1 MVSNLTALVENVIT
15 CPICLKHFDQPRMLP
30 CSHTF
35 CFQCI
40 QQMVTDNHGV
50 LECPKR
56 DGVKVEGNNIGEL
69 PLNETVR
76 GLLQLFENPNS
87 NIPLCDRCETNEAE
101 HWCDSDCKHCF
112 CTKCWDII
120 HEVGVGQYQH
130 HKKLSV
136 KDKPLQVPKCGE
148 HNDEDQTLKYWCELC
163 SKEMCGN
170 CQQFKHKDH
179 KFVLVTEYV
188 KSLGEKTENGLQ
200 GVQSCVNYRSD
211 RVDKM
216 LTEIEEESRV
226 NQSEVTTAIGSL
238 RQLIDE
244 RERVLLES
252 VRNTEKDEKEKVE
265 DYKRKLQGEQQNLIE
280 QILKFV
286 VVCHDKNPKKLLDA
300 KKPFEDYIKATDTK
314 LLELKPLTRAKKGL
328 PGLKALKDME
338 TQIRNIT
345 LEALK
350 YDNEKLR
357 QLIANTVDKSTLNLS
372 SSELKDRDMEIVAEE
387 LEINKS
393 LTKLRLFTNQISDIG
408 AQHLAD
414 ALRTNTTLTDLELHG
429 NLIGTGGL
437 EHLADALR
445 TNKTLN
451 VLTMYGNKVKDQ
463 EAGFIADKLKTN
475 EKIEPQIRN
484 INEIPYTNPQLT
496 QLIKSNINSTG
507 VNFAGKN
514 LNDQDMKIVANE
526 LLQVNKVVTTLYL
539 QANQIGDV
547 GAQFLADALRV
558 NTTLTRLDLYT
569 NQIGDSGAQYL
580 GEALKTNKSLT
591 LLQLQTNQ
599 IGDSG
604 AQYLADAL
612 KVNKTLNILCLHENQ
627 IGDTGAQHLGNA
639 LKTNQ
644 TLTELRLYTNKIG
657 DSGAQYLGEAL
668 KTNQSLQDLRLQTN
682 KIGDSGA
689 QYLADGLK
697 VNKTLTYLHL
707 AQNQIGD
714 SGTKHLAD
722 ALTLNKNLTQL
733 YLGTN
738 QISDNGAQLFAEVLK
753 TNKTLTVLDLG
764 KNTITDSGAQQLAE
778 ALKTNKTLT
787 ELRLYTNKI
796 GDSGAQ
802 YLGEA
807 LKTNQSLQNLQLQNN
822 KIGDSGAQYLA
833 DGLKVNKS
841 LTYLDLRNNKIGDNG
856 AQHIAEGLKVNKTLT
871 QLALNENKIT
881 DNGAQ
886 QLAEAL
892 KTNK

>member
-1 MVSNLTALVENVIT
+1 MTSNLTALVENVIT

-56 DGVKVEGNNIGEL
+56 DGVKIEGNNIGDL

-252 VRNTEKDEKEKVE
+252 VRNTEKDEKKKVE

-314 LLELKPLTRAKKGL
+314 LLELKPLTRTEKGL

-345 LEALK
+345 LETLK

-357 QLIANTVDKSTLNLS
+357 QLIACIPDKSTYNLS
-372 SSELKDRDMEIVAEE
+372 NLKLTDLDMEIVAKE
-387 LEINKS
+387 LEINTS
-393 LTKLRLFTNQISDIG
+393 LTKLRLFMNQISDIG

-429 NLIGTGGL
+429 NQIGTDGL

-451 VLTMYGNKVKDQ
+451 TLTMYKNKIGDQ
-463 EAGFIADKLKTN
+463 VAGFIADKLKTN
-475 EKIEPQIRN
+475 EKMEPQIRK
-484 INEIPYTNPQLT
+484 INVTPPPIYSNPQLT
-496 QLIKSNINSTG
+496 ELITNNVNSTS
-507 VNFAGKN
+507 VNFSSKN
-514 LNDQDMKIVANE
+514 LTDQDMEIVANE
-526 LLQVNKVVTTLYL
+526 LLQVNQVITRLDLY
-539 QANQIGDV
+539 ANQIGDI
-547 GAQFLADALRV
+547 GARFVADAVRI
-558 NTTLTRLDLYT
+558 NTTLKELRLYNNKIGDVGTQYLAAALTTNQTLTLLGLDT

-612 KVNKTLNILCLHENQ
+612 KVNKTLNILYLHENQ
-627 IGDTGAQHLGNA
+627 IGDTGAQHLGN
-639 LKTNQ
+639 
-644 TLTELRLYTNKIG
+644 
-657 DSGAQYLGEAL
+657 AL

-722 ALTLNKNLTQL
+722 ALTLNKKLQILHL
-733 YLGTN
+733 YQN
-738 QISDNGAQLFAEVLK
+738 QIGDTGAEYLADTLKSNQVLTALGLNGNQITDNGVQK
-753 TNKTLTVLDLG
+753 
-764 KNTITDSGAQQLAE
+764 LAD
-778 ALKTNKTLT
+778 ALKTNQTLT
-787 ELRLYTNKI
+787 HLYLNQNQIK
-796 GDSGAQ
+796 DAGAQ
-802 YLGEA
+802 SLAEA
-807 LKTNQSLQNLQLQNN
+807 LKTNQSLKELYLHNN
-822 KIGDSGAQYLA
+822 Q
-833 DGLKVNKS
+833 
-841 LTYLDLRNNKIGDNG
+841 IGDNG
-856 AQHIAEGLKVNKTLT
+856 AQN
-871 QLALNENKIT
+871 
-881 DNGAQ
+881 
-886 QLAEAL
+886 LAEAL
-892 KTNK
+892 KINKTLTNLYLPNSISAATQARLKQQDGRISFH

>member
-56 DGVKVEGNNIGEL
+56 DGVKVEGNNIGDL

-87 NIPLCDRCETNEAE
+87 NIPLCDRCGTNEAE

-112 CTKCWDII
+112 CTKCWDSI
-120 HEVGVGQYQH
+120 HEVGQYQH

-136 KDKPLQVPKCGE
+136 KDKPLEVPRCGE

-252 VRNTEKDEKEKVE
+252 VRNTEKDEKKKVE

-451 VLTMYGNKVKDQ
+451 ILTMYGNKFKDQ

-644 TLTELRLYTNKIG
+644 TLTQLFLYTNKIG

-668 KTNQSLQDLRLQTN
+668 KTNQSLTLLQLQTNEIGDSGAQYLADALKINKTLTELYLYTN

-714 SGTKHLAD
+714 SGAKHLAD
-722 ALTLNKNLTQL
+722 ALTLNK
-733 YLGTN
+733 
-738 QISDNGAQLFAEVLK
+738 
-753 TNKTLTVLDLG
+753 
-764 KNTITDSGAQQLAE
+764 
-778 ALKTNKTLT
+778 
-787 ELRLYTNKI
+787 
-796 GDSGAQ
+796 
-802 YLGEA
+802 
-807 LKTNQSLQNLQLQNN
+807 
-822 KIGDSGAQYLA
+822 
-833 DGLKVNKS
+833 
-841 LTYLDLRNNKIGDNG
+841 
-856 AQHIAEGLKVNKTLT
+856 
-871 QLALNENKIT
+871 
-881 DNGAQ
+881 
-886 QLAEAL
+886 
-892 KTNK
+892 

>member
-1 MVSNLTALVENVIT
+1 MTSNLTALVENVIT

-56 DGVKVEGNNIGEL
+56 DGVKVEGNNIGDL
-69 PLNETVR
+69 PLNENVR
-76 GLLQLFENPNS
+76 DLLQLFENPNS

-112 CTKCWDII
+112 CTKCWDSI
-120 HEVGVGQYQH
+120 HEVGQYQH

-136 KDKPLQVPKCGE
+136 KDKPLEVPRCGE

-179 KFVLVTEYV
+179 KFVLVTEYA

-211 RVDKM
+211 RVDKL

-226 NQSEVTTAIGSL
+226 NQSEVTTAIASI
-238 RQLIDE
+238 RQVIDE
-244 RERVLLES
+244 QERVLLES
-252 VRNTEKDEKEKVE
+252 VRKTEKDEKKKVE
-265 DYKRKLQGEQQNLIE
+265 DYKRELQGEQQNLIE

-314 LLELKPLTRAKKGL
+314 LLELKPLTRTEKGL

-345 LEALK
+345 LETLK

-357 QLIANTVDKSTLNLS
+357 QLIACIPDKSTYNLS
-372 SSELKDRDMEIVAEE
+372 NLKLTDLDMEIVAKE
-387 LEINKS
+387 LEINTS
-393 LTKLRLFTNQISDIG
+393 LTKLRLFMNQISDIG

-429 NLIGTGGL
+429 NQIGTDGL

-445 TNKTLN
+445 TNKK
-451 VLTMYGNKVKDQ
+451 M
-463 EAGFIADKLKTN
+463 
-475 EKIEPQIRN
+475 EPQIRK
-484 INEIPYTNPQLT
+484 INVTPPPIYSNPQLT
-496 QLIKSNINSTG
+496 ELITNNVNSTS
-507 VNFAGKN
+507 VNFSSKN
-514 LNDQDMKIVANE
+514 LTDQDMEIVANE
-526 LLQVNKVVTTLYL
+526 LLQVN
-539 QANQIGDV
+539 Q
-547 GAQFLADALRV
+547 
-558 NTTLTRLDLYT
+558 TLTLLGLDT

-612 KVNKTLNILCLHENQ
+612 KVNKTLNILYLRENQ
-627 IGDTGAQHLGNA
+627 IGDTGAQHLGN
-639 LKTNQ
+639 
-644 TLTELRLYTNKIG
+644 
-657 DSGAQYLGEAL
+657 
-668 KTNQSLQDLRLQTN
+668 
-682 KIGDSGA
+682 
-689 QYLADGLK
+689 
-697 VNKTLTYLHL
+697 
-707 AQNQIGD
+707 
-714 SGTKHLAD
+714 
-722 ALTLNKNLTQL
+722 
-733 YLGTN
+733 
-738 QISDNGAQLFAEVLK
+738 
-753 TNKTLTVLDLG
+753 
-764 KNTITDSGAQQLAE
+764 
-778 ALKTNKTLT
+778 
-787 ELRLYTNKI
+787 
-796 GDSGAQ
+796 
-802 YLGEA
+802 A

-833 DGLKVNKS
+833 DGLKVNKA
-841 LTYLDLRNNKIGDNG
+841 LTYLHLAQNQIGDSG
-856 AQHIAEGLKVNKTLT
+856 AKHLADALTLNKVS
-871 QLALNENKIT
+871 
-881 DNGAQ
+881 
-886 QLAEAL
+886 
-892 KTNK
+892 

>member
-526 LLQVNKVVTTLYL
+526 LLQVNK
-539 QANQIGDV
+539 
-547 GAQFLADALRV
+547 
-558 NTTLTRLDLYT
+558 
-569 NQIGDSGAQYL
+569 
-580 GEALKTNKSLT
+580 
-591 LLQLQTNQ
+591 
-599 IGDSG
+599 
-604 AQYLADAL
+604 
-612 KVNKTLNILCLHENQ
+612 TLNILCLHENQ

>member
-1 MVSNLTALVENVIT
+1 MTSNLTALVENVIT

-56 DGVKVEGNNIGEL
+56 DGVKVEGNNIGDL
-69 PLNETVR
+69 PLNENVR
-76 GLLQLFENPNS
+76 DLLQLFENPNS

-112 CTKCWDII
+112 CTKCWDSI
-120 HEVGVGQYQH
+120 HEVGQYQH

-136 KDKPLQVPKCGE
+136 KDKPLEVPRCGE

-179 KFVLVTEYV
+179 KFVLVTEYA

-211 RVDKM
+211 RVDKL

-226 NQSEVTTAIGSL
+226 NQSEVTTAIASI
-238 RQLIDE
+238 RQVIDE
-244 RERVLLES
+244 QERVLLES
-252 VRNTEKDEKEKVE
+252 VRKTEKDEKKKVE
-265 DYKRKLQGEQQNLIE
+265 DYKRELQGEQQNLIE

-314 LLELKPLTRAKKGL
+314 LLELKPLTRTEKGL

-345 LEALK
+345 LETLK

-357 QLIANTVDKSTLNLS
+357 QLIACIPDKSTYNLS
-372 SSELKDRDMEIVAEE
+372 NLKLTDLDMEIVAKE
-387 LEINKS
+387 LEINTS
-393 LTKLRLFTNQISDIG
+393 LTKLRLFMNQISDIG

-429 NLIGTGGL
+429 NQIGTDGL

-445 TNKTLN
+445 TNKK
-451 VLTMYGNKVKDQ
+451 M
-463 EAGFIADKLKTN
+463 
-475 EKIEPQIRN
+475 EPQIRK
-484 INEIPYTNPQLT
+484 INVTPPPIYSNPQLT
-496 QLIKSNINSTG
+496 ELITNNVNSTS
-507 VNFAGKN
+507 VNFSSKN
-514 LNDQDMKIVANE
+514 LTDQDMEIVANE
-526 LLQVNKVVTTLYL
+526 LLQVN
-539 QANQIGDV
+539 Q
-547 GAQFLADALRV
+547 
-558 NTTLTRLDLYT
+558 TLTLLGLDT

-612 KVNKTLNILCLHENQ
+612 KV
-627 IGDTGAQHLGNA
+627 
-639 LKTNQ
+639 
-644 TLTELRLYTNKIG
+644 
-657 DSGAQYLGEAL
+657 
-668 KTNQSLQDLRLQTN
+668 
-682 KIGDSGA
+682 
-689 QYLADGLK
+689 
-697 VNKTLTYLHL
+697 
-707 AQNQIGD
+707 
-714 SGTKHLAD
+714 
-722 ALTLNKNLTQL
+722 
-733 YLGTN
+733 
-738 QISDNGAQLFAEVLK
+738 
-753 TNKTLTVLDLG
+753 
-764 KNTITDSGAQQLAE
+764 
-778 ALKTNKTLT
+778 NKTLT

-833 DGLKVNKS
+833 DGLKVNKA
-841 LTYLDLRNNKIGDNG
+841 LTYLHLAQNQIGDSG
-856 AQHIAEGLKVNKTLT
+856 AKHLADALTLNKVS
-871 QLALNENKIT
+871 
-881 DNGAQ
+881 
-886 QLAEAL
+886 
-892 KTNK
+892 

>member
-558 NTTLTRLDLYT
+558 NTTLT
-569 NQIGDSGAQYL
+569 
-580 GEALKTNKSLT
+580 
-591 LLQLQTNQ
+591 
-599 IGDSG
+599 
-604 AQYLADAL
+604 
-612 KVNKTLNILCLHENQ
+612 
-627 IGDTGAQHLGNA
+627 
-639 LKTNQ
+639 
-644 TLTELRLYTNKIG
+644 ELRLYTNKIG

>member
-778 ALKTNKTLT
+778 ALKTNKTLNILY
-787 ELRLYTNKI
+787 LRENQI
-796 GDSGAQ
+796 GDTGAQ
-802 YLGEA
+802 HLGNA

>member
-644 TLTELRLYTNKIG
+644 K
-657 DSGAQYLGEAL
+657 
-668 KTNQSLQDLRLQTN
+668 LQ
-682 KIGDSGA
+682 I
-689 QYLADGLK
+689 
-697 VNKTLTYLHL
+697 LHL
-707 AQNQIGD
+707 YQNQIGD
-714 SGTKHLAD
+714 TGAEYLAD
-722 ALTLNKNLTQL
+722 TLKSNQNLTQL